1 MAPRQLARP
10 LTLIWVANA
19 RSPLAQCLLRNS
31 KEKSETSYFPV
42 NKSSKDW
49 ATLVS
54 QPSICGHSHVLTPPS
69 PKSQCIKQHTFFFS
83 FCFHFFIYLPISL
96 IISLPLLTIAFL
108 QRFSHVFPYIPCP
121 FFGPNPCISMTVQ
134 IMKYLP

>member
-1 MAPRQLARP
+1 MAPRQLACP

-19 RSPLAQCLLRNS
+19 RSPLAQYLLRNS
-31 KEKSETSYFPV
+31 KEKTETSYFPV
-42 NKSSKDW
+42 NKSSKDL

-54 QPSICGHSHVLTPPS
+54 QLSICGHSHVLT
-69 PKSQCIKQHTFFFS
+69 HTHTQNHNTSNSTHFFF
-83 FCFHFFIYLPISL
+83 FCLLFFINRSILL
-96 IISLPLLTIAFL
+96 IISLPLLTITFL
-108 QRFSHVFPYIPCP
+108 QRFSHVFPYKPCP